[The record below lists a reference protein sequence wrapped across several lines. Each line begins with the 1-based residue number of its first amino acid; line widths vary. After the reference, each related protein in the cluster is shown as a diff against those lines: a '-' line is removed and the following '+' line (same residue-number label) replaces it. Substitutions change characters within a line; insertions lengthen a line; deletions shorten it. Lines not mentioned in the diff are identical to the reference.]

1 MKYADCQ
8 IVRFAFAIVAR
19 VAIFLSSAVSAEVYQ
34 WTDSNGCVQYSDVKP
49 GNGKPYKLRH
59 KFDLPYVHRADPVKP
74 QGYSRSTK
82 PKTSRP
88 QAIMIERARI
98 GRSRDDSYPCK
109 GYLETLEQIQ
119 DRMRRGYN
127 VRQSNYYRKKKRD
140 ISDRYYK
147 ECR

>member
-1 MKYADCQ
+1 MQ
-8 IVRFAFAIVAR
+8 IVRFAFAIVA
-19 VAIFLSSAVSAEVYQ
+19 ICLGSAVSAEVYQ
-34 WTDSNGCVQYSDVKP
+34 WTDSNGRVQYSDVKP
-49 GNGKPYKLRH
+49 SDGTPYKSRH
-59 KFDLPYVHRADPVKP
+59 EFDLPYLHRADPVKS
-74 QGYSRSTK
+74 QRYSPPTK

-88 QAIMIERARI
+88 QATMIERQRI

-109 GYLETLEQIQ
+109 GYLEALEQIQ

-127 VRQSNYYRKKKRD
+127 VRQSNYYREKKRD

>member
-1 MKYADCQ
+1 MQ
-8 IVRFAFAIVAR
+8 IVKFAFAIVAR
-19 VAIFLSSAVSAEVYQ
+19 VSTFLSSAVSAEVYQ
-34 WTDSNGCVQYSDVKP
+34 WTDSNGRVQYSDVKP

-59 KFDLPYVHRADPVKP
+59 EFDLPYVHRADPVKP

>member
-1 MKYADCQ
+1 MQ
-8 IVRFAFAIVAR
+8 IVRFAFAIVAI

-34 WTDSNGCVQYSDVKP
+34 WTDSNGRVQYSDVKP

-59 KFDLPYVHRADPVKP
+59 EFDLPYVHRADPVKP
-74 QGYSRSTK
+74 QGYSRPTK

-88 QAIMIERARI
+88 QAIMIKRARI